1 MKFFILRIWDVLRAW
16 TLKWAHS
23 PHMAAALFFIALIEA
38 SFFPIPPDILMV
50 AILLINA
57 ERWWFYAGLTAI
69 GSVFGAMLGYAI
81 GLVFYEFAGR
91 YIINVYGLQDAVNA
105 IALKYSK
112 HVFLTVFT
120 GAFTPIPFKV
130 ITIAAGLFK
139 VSFWQMVFAAV
150 VGRSMRYFI
159 VAFAVRVFGKKINHL
174 VVKYFNIIS
183 ILFVALLVGGF
194 LVLKYFLR

>member
-1 MKFFILRIWDVLRAW
+1 MKLFILRIWDRLRAW

-50 AILLINA
+50 TILLINA
-57 ERWWFYAGLTAI
+57 ERWWFYAGLTTI
-69 GSVFGAMLGYAI
+69 GSVLGAMLGYAI
-81 GLVFYEFAGR
+81 GWAFYEFVGR
-91 YIINVYGLQDAVNA
+91 YIINVYGMQDAVNA

-120 GAFTPIPFKV
+120 AAFTPIPFKV

-150 VGRSMRYFI
+150 VGRSMRFFI

-183 ILFVALLVGGF
+183 IIFVALLVGGF
-194 LVLKYFLR
+194 LVLKYFLG